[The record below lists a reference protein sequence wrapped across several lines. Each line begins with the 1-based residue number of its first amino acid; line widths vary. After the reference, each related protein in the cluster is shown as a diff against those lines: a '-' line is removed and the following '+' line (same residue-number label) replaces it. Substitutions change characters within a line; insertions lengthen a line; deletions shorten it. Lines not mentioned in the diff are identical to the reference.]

1 MPQLLS
7 LCLTMKIPS
16 DATMI
21 LHATLRPYAERDSEK
36 ERLTTKK
43 LPSKHL
49 SESEHQYWQ
58 AGSLLYPR
66 AHVCAHLPLE
76 VQQSEGL
83 ELDGSFGS
91 QIPGQGPGKVFKF
104 LNSVCD
110 ASLQPRV

>member
-1 MPQLLS
+1 
-7 LCLTMKIPS
+7 MKIPS

-21 LHATLRPYAERDSEK
+21 LHATLRPNAERDRAK
-36 ERLTTKK
+36 ERFKKK

-58 AGSLLYPR
+58 EGSLPNPT
-66 AHVCAHLPLE
+66 AHICAHLPLE

-104 LNSVCD
+104 LNSVCN
-110 ASLQPRV
+110 ASLQPRVRRWKK

>member
-1 MPQLLS
+1 
-7 LCLTMKIPS
+7 
-16 DATMI
+16 MI
-21 LHATLRPYAERDSEK
+21 LHATLRPNAKRDRERK
-36 ERLTTKK
+36 IKK
-43 LPSKHL
+43 KNKNLSSKHL

-58 AGSLLYPR
+58 EGSLPNPR
-66 AHVCAHLPLE
+66 AHACAHLPLE